1 MTAKP
6 DRFQVIP
13 GVVNEMTASS
23 PNPLNYDDNV
33 HGDFFFDDNSK
44 EISFLSKSVTEE
56 MASKVK
62 NIRAWL
68 LHTAQAQPLRHMV
81 VTAS

>member
-44 EISFLSKSVTEE
+44 EISFLSKSATVEI
-56 MASKVK
+56 ASNQKLSNRPKDAVD
-62 NIRAWL
+62 
-68 LHTAQAQPLRHMV
+68 V
-81 VTAS
+81 VLT